1 MEMIDAD
8 ALVLHLNP
16 LQEALQV
23 GGNTNWV
30 GILRGIESVCAK
42 LQAPV
47 IIKEVGWGISAEVAQ
62 QLTDVGVAA
71 IDIGGAGGTSW
82 SEVERHRAP
91 TDRLRRVA
99 GAFGAWGIPTADS
112 IVMVRAVAPDVP
124 LIASGGL
131 RSGVEAA
138 TAIALGADLVG
149 FAAPLLRAAAVSE
162 TGAHEMLTALVD
174 ELRVSMF
181 CCGAGDLGQ
190 LKRTETM
197 SDGPTR

>member
-1 MEMIDAD
+1 
-8 ALVLHLNP
+8 
-16 LQEALQV
+16 
-23 GGNTNWV
+23 
-30 GILRGIESVCAK
+30 
-42 LQAPV
+42 
-47 IIKEVGWGISAEVAQ
+47 VGWGISAEVAR
-62 QLTDVGVAA
+62 QLVDVGVAA

-99 GAFGAWGIPTADS
+99 SAFGAWGISTADS
-112 IVMVRAVAPDVP
+112 IAMVRTVAPRLP
-124 LIASGGL
+124 LVASGGL

-162 TGAHEMLTALVD
+162 TGAHEMLTALAD

-190 LKRTETM
+190 LKQAAIM
-197 SDGPTR
+197 SDSPPR